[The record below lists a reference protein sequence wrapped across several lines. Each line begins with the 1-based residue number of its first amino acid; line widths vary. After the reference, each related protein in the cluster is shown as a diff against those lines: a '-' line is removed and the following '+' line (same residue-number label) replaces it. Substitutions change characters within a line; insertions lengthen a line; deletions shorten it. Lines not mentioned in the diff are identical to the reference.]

1 MSDTI
6 KITDRLIAETP
17 NPETGKQAFIWDS
30 TLAGFGVRIT
40 TGSKSY
46 VFQSRA
52 NGKTRRVTIGR
63 FPDWTTETARKQARK
78 LAVDMDTGTDPNLVK
93 RQTKQKGITLAQ
105 ALTDYLASN
114 NNLKERTQKD
124 YSDVINRY
132 ASDWLN
138 HSLFEIT
145 PTMIE
150 KKHQQVAKRSPAQA
164 NLLMRYIRAIYRSHA
179 GLAQINGLTVPTTP
193 TDILAVKKQW
203 ERVERKSSS
212 VPSDRMQDYWDAL
225 TSLEQ
230 DGKAAATVFKLLLLT
245 GLRINEAQKLSWA
258 DVDMNNRSFT
268 IKDTKNRKDHTLPMG
283 DYLFNLISKLPRH
296 GDQVL
301 MTERGAITNLRYVQQ
316 AVLKQTGLW
325 ISPHDLRRTF
335 ASIAAE
341 LLPAYL
347 LKRLTNHANG
357 ADVTLGYVIKS
368 VADLREPMQKVENA
382 ILSLAGQNIVQITKP
397 DLTLVQQVA

>member
-1 MSDTI
+1 MAETV
-6 KITDRLIAETP
+6 KLTDRLIAEKSQPDTSA
-17 NPETGKQAFIWDS
+17 QIFIWDS
-30 TLAGFGVRIT
+30 VQSGFGVRIT
-40 TGSKSY
+40 TGSKSF
-46 VFQSRA
+46 VFQSRT

-78 LAVDMDTGTDPNLVK
+78 LAVDMDTGTDPNQVK
-93 RQTKQKGITLAQ
+93 RQHKVKGITLKE
-105 ALTDYLASN
+105 ALEQYLAN
-114 NNLKERTQKD
+114 NTGLKERTRKD
-124 YSDVINRY
+124 YQDFIHRCIPE
-132 ASDWLN
+132 WL
-138 HSLFEIT
+138 SVGLFDIT
-145 PTMIE
+145 PQMVE
-150 KKHQQVAKRSPAQA
+150 KKHTQLASTSPSQA
-164 NLLMRYIRAIYRSHA
+164 NLLMRYFRAIYRSHA
-179 GLAQINGLTVPTTP
+179 GIAEMNGLTVPPPP
-193 TDILAVKKQW
+193 TNILSVKKQW
-203 ERVERKSSS
+203 KRIERKTSI
-212 VPSDRMQDYWDAL
+212 VPSDRMKDYWSTL
-225 TSLEQ
+225 TTLEQ
-230 DGKAAATVFKLLLLT
+230 EGKAAATVFKVLLLT
-245 GLRINEAQKLSWA
+245 GLRINEAQKLAWA
-258 DVDMNNRSFT
+258 DIDFTQRSLT

-357 ADVTLGYVIKS
+357 ADVTLGYVVKS

-382 ILSLAGQNIVQITKP
+382 ILSLAGQTITPIKP
-397 DLTLVQQVA
+397 QLTLVQQVA

>member
-1 MSDTI
+1 
-6 KITDRLIAETP
+6 
-17 NPETGKQAFIWDS
+17 
-30 TLAGFGVRIT
+30 
-40 TGSKSY
+40 
-46 VFQSRA
+46 
-52 NGKTRRVTIGR
+52 
-63 FPDWTTETARKQARK
+63 
-78 LAVDMDTGTDPNLVK
+78 
-93 RQTKQKGITLAQ
+93 
-105 ALTDYLASN
+105 
-114 NNLKERTQKD
+114 
-124 YSDVINRY
+124 
-132 ASDWLN
+132 
-138 HSLFEIT
+138 
-145 PTMIE
+145 
-150 KKHQQVAKRSPAQA
+150 
-164 NLLMRYIRAIYRSHA
+164 
-179 GLAQINGLTVPTTP
+179 
-193 TDILAVKKQW
+193 
-203 ERVERKSSS
+203 
-212 VPSDRMQDYWDAL
+212 MQDYWDAL

-283 DYLFNLISKLPRH
+283 DYLCAMISKLPKH

-382 ILSLAGQNIVQITKP
+382 ILSLAGHNITMIKAP
-397 DLTLVQQVA
+397 SLTLVKNSA